1 MQAPFEVKCLD
12 LREAALAARA
22 LELQLAAHQLEA
34 EWLSY
39 PQLPL
44 LWADL
49 AAARACADRVWG
61 AFEGEALRG
70 LLVASRRD
78 DDGLHIERVVVDPQ
92 HLRAGWGYRL
102 LNRALVGEREVSVDT
117 AEVNIAALSLYRKA
131 GFVAEQRWST
141 PDGLMLWRL
150 NYQPP
155 QPPEFQLLD
164 DGWVDGARSRLAQS
178 R

>member
-61 AFEGEALRG
+61 AFEGRG
-70 LLVASRRD
+70 AARPAGGLAPRR
-78 DDGLHIERVVVDPQ
+78 
-92 HLRAGWGYRL
+92 
-102 LNRALVGEREVSVDT
+102 
-117 AEVNIAALSLYRKA
+117 
-131 GFVAEQRWST
+131 RW
-141 PDGLMLWRL
+141 
-150 NYQPP
+150 
-155 QPPEFQLLD
+155 
-164 DGWVDGARSRLAQS
+164 LAH
-178 R
+178 